1 MPTQFNSPL
10 YDGHFPETDAA
21 SVRILRHAGAL
32 IFGKFQSLYLYF
44 KLLRQA
50 TTRQNNNYPIRR
62 SSYRPKDSQPS

>member
-32 IFGKFQSLYLYF
+32 IFGMCSIFFAQFNL
-44 KLLRQA
+44 
-50 TTRQNNNYPIRR
+50 TG
-62 SSYRPKDSQPS
+62 

>member
-10 YDGHFPETDAA
+10 YDGHFPEADAA

-44 KLLRQA
+44 KLLRPA
-50 TTRQNNNYPIRR
+50 TTR
-62 SSYRPKDSQPS
+62 